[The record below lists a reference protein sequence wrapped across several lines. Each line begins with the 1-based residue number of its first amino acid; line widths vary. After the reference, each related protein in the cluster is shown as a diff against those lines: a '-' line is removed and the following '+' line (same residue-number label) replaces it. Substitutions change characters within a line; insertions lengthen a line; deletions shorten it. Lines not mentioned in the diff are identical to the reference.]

1 MSSSPTLSSSVGKG
15 LGGGG
20 GQDCVSQRLEAR
32 WGGGYKEEE
41 EDWGHVGPQ
50 LSAQMVTHMIP
61 LFWAIGV
68 QDRADRV

>member
-1 MSSSPTLSSSVGKG
+1 M
-15 LGGGG
+15 
-20 GQDCVSQRLEAR
+20 SQRLEAR

>member
-15 LGGGG
+15 LGEPGWCEPEAGRPGGEG
-20 GQDCVSQRLEAR
+20 GFKDGEDRVSP
-32 WGGGYKEEE
+32 K
-41 EDWGHVGPQ
+41 
-50 LSAQMVTHMIP
+50 LSVTSVVTHMIP

>member
-15 LGGGG
+15 LGEPGWCESEAEGPVGRRGGFKDG
-20 GQDCVSQRLEAR
+20 EDGVSP
-32 WGGGYKEEE
+32 K
-41 EDWGHVGPQ
+41 
-50 LSAQMVTHMIP
+50 LSVTSVVTHMIP